1 MGVGRGEQDGSI
13 GRYCSPPLMN
23 TSNLQ
28 RQVKQFPL
36 KNYCKLAEQ
45 LLPTKD
51 KRTMLREVGEAE
63 AVTPKT
69 HPQHGDLQ

>member
-1 MGVGRGEQDGSI
+1 MHGCGKRNTRRQQ

-28 RQVKQFPL
+28 QQMKQFPL

-51 KRTMLREVGEAE
+51 ERAMLREVGEAD

-69 HPQHGDLQ
+69 PPPAW